1 MENLEECFYTVA
13 YCILK
18 IYFFKLTVSADS
30 VTERTEQ
37 DLSLPLFSASCDT
50 GWRDQWK

>member
-1 MENLEECFYTVA
+1 MFLYSSLLQ
-13 YCILK
+13 ILK

-50 GWRDQWK
+50 G